1 MSEELVTKL
10 TSLEQEQANI
20 RLRTLALNDRVSGF
34 ESPAVSIIRVL
45 KKFLLTFGSTRR
57 YFDRDLIKSIGS
69 EIKEQIEQF
78 AIKSKLIKYK
88 D

>member
-45 KKFLLTFGSTRR
+45 KKFL
-57 YFDRDLIKSIGS
+57 
-69 EIKEQIEQF
+69 
-78 AIKSKLIKYK
+78 
-88 D
+88 